1 MQRLLS
7 GNAGGN
13 LRPSAARVVRYRWRT
28 TFARRWGAY
37 LSLVVLIGLM
47 GGIAMGSVA
56 AARRT
61 QSAYPFFLAATNASD
76 LTMSTYGVT
85 NNSSA
90 SNYSPRLAN
99 EIAHIPDVS
108 RVESWVG
115 AQIVP
120 LKPNGAPNLTTPL
133 NSVGSVD
140 GLYFDEDRA
149 TPVVGRMANPRRSD
163 EFVTT
168 ALGARLL
175 RLHVGEVI
183 PMGVFSASQ
192 FSSPGF
198 GTPRVAPERRVGMRL
213 VGIVAFNNEVIE
225 DDADRL
231 PTNILFTPALTRTL
245 IAHNVV
251 QGTWYGIQLAHGSRD
266 IPAVEQ
272 ALIRLLPSGSDA
284 NFNVTAL
291 TETKVERAVKPESI
305 ALGVFGAIAALA
317 SLAIVLLAISRQL
330 RSADEDAQVLR
341 ALGATPTT
349 TIADRVVGILGAI
362 VVGSVLAVVV
372 AVSLSPLSPLGPI
385 AAVYHPPRIAFDWTV
400 LGLGLLVLIGGLG
413 ATAVALAY
421 RGGPQRLA
429 ARSRTDPPRDSKLV
443 QIATSSGLSAS
454 GVIGLGFALNPGQG
468 RTSVPA
474 RSVLI
479 GATIAVAIVTATL
492 TFSSGLHTL
501 VSRPALYGWN
511 WAYALSSVNDVPPP
525 ALTALSHD
533 HDVSAWSG
541 YNPLS
546 VQIDGQTVPV
556 LFGANHA
563 AVAPPILSGH
573 AVDSNNQIVLGAI
586 TLSLLHKHIGD
597 TVVFSFGSPSTAPL
611 YLPPAKLVIVGTATL
626 PAIGGSG
633 NFAEHPSMGTGAI
646 LSETASPAIR
656 GATQQPD
663 PNLNG
668 PGIVFVRIGSKV
680 GPAAGMADMQRVA
693 QLAKKA
699 FAIDPNTAGDSIEVL
714 GVQHP
719 AEIVNYQSTGA
730 TPVIL
735 AAGLAFGA
743 TAALAL
749 TLIASVRRRRRDLAL
764 LKTLGFTTRQL
775 AVTIAWQASVI
786 SVISVIVGVP
796 VGIVVGRQLW
806 IVFAR
811 NINAVPQ
818 PTVPTSLLLVAA
830 GALILANLV
839 AAIPARIAARTP
851 AAFVLRTE

>member
-1 MQRLLS
+1 M
-7 GNAGGN
+7 
-13 LRPSAARVVRYRWRT
+13 VRYRSHT
-28 TFARRWGAY
+28 TFVRQWGAY
-37 LSLVVLIGLM
+37 LSLVLLLGLI
-47 GGIAMGSVA
+47 GGIAMGSIA

-61 QSAYPFFLAATNASD
+61 QSAYPAFLAATNASD
-76 LTMSTYGVT
+76 LTMSTYGIT

-90 SNYSPRLAN
+90 SNYSPRLTN
-99 EIAHIPDVS
+99 EIAHLPEVR

-115 AQIVP
+115 AQLIP
-120 LKPNGAPNLTTPL
+120 LEPDGAPNLTAPL
-133 NSVGSVD
+133 NAVGSVD

-149 TPVVGRMANPRRSD
+149 TPIVGRMAPPNRAD

-168 ALGARLL
+168 ASGAHLLGI
-175 RLHVGEVI
+175 HVGEVI
-183 PMGVFSASQ
+183 PMGVFTATQ
-192 FSSPGF
+192 FNSPGF
-198 GTPRVAPERRVGMRL
+198 GTPSVTPERRIGMRL
-213 VGIVAFNNEVIE
+213 VGIVVFNNEVIE
-225 DDADRL
+225 DDTDRL
-231 PTNILFTPALTRTL
+231 PTDVLFTPALTSTL
-245 IAHNVV
+245 IAQDVV
-251 QGTWYGIQLAHGSRD
+251 QGTWYGMQLAHGSRD
-266 IPAVEQ
+266 IPAAEK

-284 NFNVTAL
+284 NFNVTSL
-291 TETKVERAVKPESI
+291 SETKVERAVKPESI

-317 SLAIVLLAISRQL
+317 ALAIALLAISRQL
-330 RSADEDAQVLR
+330 RSADDDVQVLR
-341 ALGATPTT
+341 ALGATPTM
-349 TIADRVVGILGAI
+349 TIADRVAGILAAI
-362 VVGSVLAVVV
+362 VVGSLLAVCV
-372 AVSLSPLSPLGPI
+372 AVSLSPLTPLGPI
-385 AAVYHPPRIAFDWTV
+385 RDVYHPPGVAFDWTV
-400 LGLGLLVLIGGLG
+400 LGLGLFVLIGGLG
-413 ATAVALAY
+413 VTVVVLAY
-421 RGGPQRLA
+421 RGAPHRLA
-429 ARSRTDPPRDSKLV
+429 ARSRADPPRDSRLV
-443 QIATSSGLSAS
+443 QVAASSGLSPS
-454 GVIGLGFALNPGQG
+454 GVIGLRFALNPGQG
-468 RTSVPA
+468 RTTVPA

-511 WAYALSSVNDVPPP
+511 WNYALSSENVVPPA
-525 ALTALSHD
+525 ALAALNND

-541 YNPLS
+541 YHPLS

-556 LFGANHA
+556 LLGANNA
-563 AVAPPILSGH
+563 AVAPPMLSGH
-573 AVDSNNQIVLGAI
+573 AVDGNNQIVLGAI

-597 TVVFSFGSPSTAPL
+597 TVVFSFGSPATAPL
-611 YLPPAKLVIVGTATL
+611 YLPPAKLVIVGTATM

-633 NFAEHPSMGTGAI
+633 NFAEHPSMGTGAM
-646 LSETASPAIR
+646 LSETVSPAIGR
-656 GATQQPD
+656 ATQQSD

-668 PGIVFVRIGSKV
+668 PGMVFVRLRSDVGSA
-680 GPAAGMADMQRVA
+680 GGMADMHRVA
-693 QLAKKA
+693 QLADKV
-699 FAIDPNTAGDSIEVL
+699 FASDANTTGDNVEVL

-735 AAGLAFGA
+735 AAGLAVGA

-786 SVISVIVGVP
+786 AMIAVIIGVP

-806 IVFAR
+806 ILFAR

-818 PTVPTSLLLVAA
+818 PTVPMSLLLVTV
-830 GALILANLV
+830 GALILANLI